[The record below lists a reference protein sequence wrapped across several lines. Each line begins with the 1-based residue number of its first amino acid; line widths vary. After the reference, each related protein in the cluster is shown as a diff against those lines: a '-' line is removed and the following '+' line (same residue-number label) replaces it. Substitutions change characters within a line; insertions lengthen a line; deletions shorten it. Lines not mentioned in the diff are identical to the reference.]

1 MPTDKTKS
9 QTGDTQDINSQLK
22 PVRWNDKNMAT
33 SFVNVVNVLNT
44 REEFMLMLGTNQ
56 TWNSLDSDEVVVELS
71 NRIVMT
77 PYAAKRLMLLLQNRI
92 SEYESKMGK
101 LSF

>member
-1 MPTDKTKS
+1 MPNDKPDST
-9 QTGDTQDINSQLK
+9 QGDAQDIGSQLK

-56 TWNSLDSDEVVVELS
+56 TWNTLDSDEVVVELS

-92 SEYESKMGK
+92 AEYESKMGT
-101 LSF
+101 LAF